1 MLGVRND
8 MRSLDKQQKDVFQQI
23 FELVDKYNLYGKIA
37 YPKCHR
43 RDQIAN
49 IYRWAAD
56 LKGLFVN
63 PALTEPFGLTLLEAA
78 ASGLPMIATDDGGPS
93 EILSRCR
100 NGLLVD
106 ATDLGILQNTLEY
119 AGSNQRQWK
128 RWSENGIQGINQHFS
143 WNSHVRKYLSLMNN
157 QFNLTESQSL
167 AEVIPLSGIKAS

>member
-1 MLGVRND
+1 

-49 IYRWAAD
+49 VYRWAAD

-106 ATDLGILQNTLEY
+106 DTDLGILQNTLEY
-119 AGSNQRQWK
+119 AGSNQKQWK
-128 RWSENGIQGINQHFS
+128 RWSDNGI
-143 WNSHVRKYLSLMNN
+143 
-157 QFNLTESQSL
+157 
-167 AEVIPLSGIKAS
+167 